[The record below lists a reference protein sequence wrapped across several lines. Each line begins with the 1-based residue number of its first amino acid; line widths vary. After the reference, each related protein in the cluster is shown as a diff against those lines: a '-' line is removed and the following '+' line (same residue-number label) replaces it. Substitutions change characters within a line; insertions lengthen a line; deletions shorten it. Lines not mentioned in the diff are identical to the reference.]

1 MGRFIKASFILRNMI
16 AFSSATLVACFIAY
30 YCLSFTL
37 TRQLG
42 ESFRGAYFLLK
53 SMNEST
59 GLVVWFAVVL
69 YGIVISIFIL
79 AIALFATHKVAGPI
93 FRLESL
99 VDSARRGVIQKDI
112 SFRTQDQIV
121 PLAGA
126 VSRVFSVI
134 GEKEDV
140 ISRLV
145 EDLEK
150 ARQRLGELILAQNP
164 GWLDQARAVKGILDQ
179 FALLEQTAQ
188 KES

>member
-1 MGRFIKASFILRNMI
+1 MGRFIKTDFVFRNMI
-16 AFSSATLVACFIAY
+16 AFSSATLAACFIAY

-42 ESFRGAYFLLK
+42 ESFRSAYFLLK

-99 VDSARRGVIQKDI
+99 VDSARRGMIQKDI
-112 SFRTQDQIV
+112 NFRERDQIV

-150 ARQRLGELILAQNP
+150 ARQRLGEMILAQDP
-164 GWLDQARAVKGILDQ
+164 GWPDQARTVKGILDQ
-179 FALLEQTAQ
+179 FALLDQMA
-188 KES
+188 KEES